1 MNGKD
6 HLFRTILID
15 LQDENMTPLDPS
27 LARLAGQ
34 PNAQATLR
42 RGTGFDN
49 LETQVAWNPIL
60 MSNIPMNNTRMM
72 TMPSLTSQG
81 AFIPSIPT
89 VSGTSSFDPLVN
101 PTWTDSGAFLPQ
113 RTPTNPGPGR
123 ESTKPAANPRGPVSE
138 SNSGQRIR
146 QYPAC
151 DINSTLEP
159 IPPQHHS
166 GHLSEA
172 VPNKTKHYSAGDW
185 NGDGSNQTM
194 IRTGITPSERPPWPG
209 ESQTEMP
216 DDDPD
221 NRATDESPEEH
232 TDPKSGGSSS
242 TSAQP
247 RQTQDLR
254 ARNRRAATKCRAKA
268 KAAVAELEA
277 TEREMESKHQQL
289 SAQAARLQ
297 DEVLALKNELLLH
310 GNCDCEPIQQYL
322 TNAAKNIIGGRM
334 D

>member
-1 MNGKD
+1 
-6 HLFRTILID
+6 
-15 LQDENMTPLDPS
+15 MTPLDPS
-27 LARLAGQ
+27 LARLDGQ
-34 PNAQATLR
+34 PGAQATLR
-42 RGTGFDN
+42 RSTGFGG
-49 LETQVAWNPIL
+49 LETQVAWNPIP
-60 MSNIPMNNTRMM
+60 MSNMPMDNTRIM

-113 RTPTNPGPGR
+113 RTPTNPGSSR
-123 ESTKPAANPRGPVSE
+123 DSTMPAANPRGPVSE
-138 SNSGQRIR
+138 SHSGQRIR
-146 QYPAC
+146 QHPAC
-151 DINSTLEP
+151 DFNNTFEP
-159 IPPQHHS
+159 IIPPQRHS

-172 VPNKTKHYSAGDW
+172 VPNRTKHYSAGGWD
-185 NGDGSNQTM
+185 GDGSNQTS
-194 IRTGITPSERPPWPG
+194 IRTGITPSERTPWPG

-221 NRATDESPEEH
+221 NRATDDRPEQH
-232 TDPKSGGSSS
+232 TDPRSGGTASS
-242 TSAQP
+242 SAQP
-247 RQTQDLR
+247 RQAQDLR

-268 KAAVAELEA
+268 KAATAELEA
-277 TEREMESKHQQL
+277 TEREMELKHQEL
-289 SAQAARLQ
+289 SAQATSLQ

-334 D
+334 G